1 MNRFQVIRPY
11 LLTSLRK
18 RVWMVSLA
26 ALVAGG
32 LPLLVGLKPALDLAL
47 SVVAALCTAG
57 GIAWSSYQR
66 HRDDFHISPYKATDT
81 PRRTYS

>member
-26 ALVAGG
+26 ALIAGG
-32 LPLLVGLKPALDLAL
+32 LPLYGGLKPAVDLAL
-47 SVVAALCTAG
+47 SIIAALCTAC

-66 HRDDFHISPYKATDT
+66 HAHEFDVTPYRGSDFTEQIKS
-81 PRRTYS
+81 